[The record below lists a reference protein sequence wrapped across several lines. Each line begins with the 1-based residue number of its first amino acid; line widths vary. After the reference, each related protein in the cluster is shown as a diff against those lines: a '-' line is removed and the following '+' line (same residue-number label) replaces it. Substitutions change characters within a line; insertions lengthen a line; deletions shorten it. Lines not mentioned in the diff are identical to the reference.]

1 MNFKIARPQKVQNV
15 ICTSS
20 KTIIPANN
28 VKKYDETQ
36 TNAFQ
41 VNNTF
46 YSVEIRLTVSQISM
60 LNRFIISIAGSKLAV
75 SRLLS
80 CYQERFSIFLKDGEF
95 LMQDRLYHLGNWV
108 PSREKR
114 MAEKKILKFQV
125 AQSFGEIVSD
135 SRSPSIAGC

>member
-15 ICTSS
+15 IYTSS

-60 LNRFIISIAGSKLAV
+60 LNRFIISITGSKRAV
-75 SRLLS
+75 S
-80 CYQERFSIFLKDGEF
+80 
-95 LMQDRLYHLGNWV
+95 
-108 PSREKR
+108 
-114 MAEKKILKFQV
+114 
-125 AQSFGEIVSD
+125 
-135 SRSPSIAGC
+135 